1 MIMAI
6 LAVQSLR
13 DWGLVGIITFVI
25 YLLFLLLG
33 VGFSSYITFSECQKT
48 DAASHFKQASL
59 WALYPTVA
67 YFLMRVFSGIRVYF
81 DRFYRGFDS
90 SDAGKTR
97 AGWISIG
104 YVMMLGCLVGL
115 FPLIDYSVES
125 VCIPTIDE
133 ATRFREAMM
142 LHQKKKAELQE
153 TTPAVSVV
161 Q

>member
-1 MIMAI
+1 MPI
-6 LAVQSLR
+6 LAVATLR
-13 DWGLVGIITFVI
+13 DWGVVTVITLVV

-33 VGFSSYITFSECQKT
+33 VGISSYITFSECQKT
-48 DAASHFKQASL
+48 DAAAHFKQASL
-59 WALYPTVA
+59 WALYPTTA
-67 YFLMRVFSGIRVYF
+67 YFLMRVFSGVRIYF

-90 SDAGKTR
+90 SEAGKLR

-125 VCIPTIDE
+125 VCIPTEDE

-153 TTPAVSVV
+153 TTPAVTAV